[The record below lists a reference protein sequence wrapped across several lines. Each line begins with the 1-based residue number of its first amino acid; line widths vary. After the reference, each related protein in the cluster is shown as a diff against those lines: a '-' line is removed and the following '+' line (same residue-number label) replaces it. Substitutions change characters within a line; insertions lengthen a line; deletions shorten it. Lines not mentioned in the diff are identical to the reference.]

1 MASRGFQEQKS
12 GPWANW
18 ASRSSVGPPNGTI
31 GRPRHFSIAFGVSAM
46 MLSTRLAGSLRSVRR
61 HVSNVAAFE
70 DVKLP
75 QKTNFV
81 EVPAAKG
88 LMPEGLAGDM
98 EDEFAMTRKRS
109 WMIRD
114 VSRVMCAILDDFPV
128 KNGKARSDKVIP
140 ALPSASDP
148 AGWNDLWHS
157 KAFPG
162 YSDRPEWRG
171 SLTSVQLYG
180 AELMPG
186 PKADLGKLKN
196 DVADDAALRSWN
208 RVAPAPVPAT
218 ELFRNGLKAAVQ
230 KLSKGPYKLPKAYPE
245 KVMLCGERGVGK
257 SAVLNQ
263 LVLHAR
269 SSGWLTLFVPN
280 GWDHVQSGWFIEPVA
295 GGLLYDNVFMSANL
309 LRNFYDAHTSQLQ
322 DVPLAFPEK
331 LEKYAA
337 HLANFQ
343 NEWDRARQ
351 IKGRDSLA
359 FREMR
364 QIILKEDHF
373 AEQDALDAHILNDFD
388 FTSFK
393 PKTLR
398 DLVILGI
405 AFRDLAGS
413 VVVDVVDELK
423 VVESFPVLIAVD
435 QYNAWDAGSAFHWES
450 KHVHGKE
457 ICVPSA
463 LSFISKKKGETD
475 AWQLKNGLCVAAVSS
490 KHPEGLKEQYKHV
503 ANSIPLT
510 VTVPSYNQRE
520 FISAVSHY
528 EQSSLISGGVTLSE
542 LNNFRTITG
551 SVGREV
557 RRETIPTFFPLAVAK
572 GGDDFMA
579 AAEADRTPAWQP
591 QENNRQQRASQS
603 RNSNSTSTSEVD
615 DNKGILDSL

>member
-1 MASRGFQEQKS
+1 
-12 GPWANW
+12 
-18 ASRSSVGPPNGTI
+18 
-31 GRPRHFSIAFGVSAM
+31 
-46 MLSTRLAGSLRSVRR
+46 
-61 HVSNVAAFE
+61 VSNIAAFE
-70 DVKLP
+70 NVKLP
-75 QKTNFV
+75 EKTNFV
-81 EVPAAKG
+81 ELPTAKG
-88 LMPEGLAGDM
+88 LLPEGLAGDM
-98 EDEFAMTRKRS
+98 EDEFAMTRNRS

-114 VSRVMCAILDDFPV
+114 VSRVMCAVLDDFPA
-128 KNGKARSDKVIP
+128 KNGKERSDRIIP
-140 ALPSASDP
+140 SLPNISEP
-148 AGWNDLWHS
+148 AGWNDLWHN

-171 SLTSVQLYG
+171 ALTSVQVYG
-180 AELMPG
+180 TEIMPG

-196 DVADDAALRSWN
+196 DVVADPALRSWN
-208 RVAPAPVPAT
+208 RVAPVPAPAT
-218 ELFRNGLKAAVQ
+218 ELFRSGLKAAVE
-230 KLSKGPYKLPKAYPE
+230 KLSKGPFALPKAYPE
-245 KVMLCGERGVGK
+245 KVLLRGERGVGK

-280 GWDHVQSGWFIEPVA
+280 GWDHVQSGWYIEPVPSA
-295 GGLLYDNVFMSANL
+295 EGSALYDNVFMSANL
-309 LRNFYDAHTSQLQ
+309 LRNFHDAHLLQLQ
-322 DVPLAFPEK
+322 DIPLAFPER

-337 HLANFQ
+337 TLADFQ

-351 IKGRDSLA
+351 IKGRDQMG

-364 QIILKEDHF
+364 QIIVKDDHF
-373 AEQDALDAHILNDFD
+373 PEQDALDAQILDKFD
-388 FTSFK
+388 YTSFK
-393 PKTLR
+393 PQTLR
-398 DLVILGI
+398 DLIVLGI
-405 AFRDLAGS
+405 AFRDLAGQ
-413 VVVDVVDELK
+413 VVLDVVEELK
-423 VVESFPVLIAVD
+423 VVESIPVLIAID
-435 QYNAWDAGSAFHWES
+435 QYNAWDAGSAFHWED
-450 KHVHGKE
+450 KHVHGKD

-463 LSFISKKKGETD
+463 LSFISKKKTDTD

-503 ANSIPLT
+503 TNSIPLT
-510 VTVPSYNQRE
+510 ITVPSYNQKE

-528 EQSSLISGGVTLSE
+528 EQKSLISGGVTLSE

-591 QENNRQQRASQS
+591 PERQRASHSSSQI
-603 RNSNSTSTSEVD
+603 D